1 MYGDKISLY
10 DIQKMLHQY
19 NKQKKEVDDA
29 NTELKQTDLLWH
41 HYMYLLFGKPN
52 KFYFELAPKTF
63 RICKTGNVNV
73 SCEYDDVCV
82 NGRYIK
88 RIDDG
93 LLSVYVSFDIEEL
106 VRFVISTEADFT
118 YKYMSRAVLF
128 GAYSMMLLQRILD
141 KKPKYRYRIGDWRFY
156 RSSSKETANT
166 QMIGVISM
174 YMQAMTES
182 SIKCKNRRTIVS
194 KMYSVE
200 PKIVKV

>member
-10 DIQKMLHQY
+10 DIQKILHQY

-41 HYMYLLFGKPN
+41 HYMYLLFGKLN

-63 RICKTGNVNV
+63 RICKTGNVNI
-73 SCEYDDVCV
+73 SCEYDDVCI

-93 LLSVYVSFDIEEL
+93 LLRVYVSFDIEEL
-106 VRFVISTEADFT
+106 VRFVILTDADFA
-118 YKYMSRAVLF
+118 YEHMSRAVLF
-128 GAYSMMLLQRILD
+128 GAYSMMLLQRMLD

-156 RSSSKETANT
+156 RFASKDAANI
-166 QMIGVISM
+166 QLVSVISM
-174 YMQAMTES
+174 YLQAMMGLS
-182 SIKCKNRRTIVS
+182 KICKNRRTILS
-194 KMYSVE
+194 KMYNVE
-200 PKIVKV
+200 PKMIK